1 MRSFKTEGVILKRV
15 NVGEADRLL
24 TIFTKHYG
32 KIRALA
38 RGVRRITS
46 RRSGNVEI
54 FTQATMFFSQG
65 RNYEPLTEAET
76 IHSFQGLRK
85 NLLAVAYAYKACEL
99 IDKLTAER
107 QKHESLYKLLIN
119 TLHILN
125 STKILSLNTIE
136 NFESEI
142 LKTLGFWPKN
152 KSFDNINVET
162 FIENIIE
169 RELKSKNFLQKL
181 IDRSLLTKL

>member
-46 RRSGNVEI
+46 RRGGNVEV
-54 FTQATMFFSQG
+54 FTQATMFFSRG
-65 RNYEPLTEAET
+65 RNYELLTEAET
-76 IHSFQGLRK
+76 IRSFQGLRN

-107 QKHESLYKLLIN
+107 QEHESLYKLLIN

-125 STKILSLNTIE
+125 STKILSSDTIE

-152 KSFDNINVET
+152 KSFDNINVEG

-181 IDRSLLTKL
+181 HELKKF